1 MESEF
6 KPRFEFKQAI
16 LSEFLSSFFEN
27 FVLIKIPSRL
37 FRARLFRH
45 KCL

>member
-1 MESEF
+1 MRSEF
-6 KPRFEFKQAI
+6 ESRFEFKQVI
-16 LSEFLSSFFEN
+16 LSEFSSSFFEN

-37 FRARLFRH
+37 FMARLLRH